1 MLVKYRDDFKKNA
14 MGLLSYVPG
23 LRDVNRLDNEFSWY
37 ASSPTRELLLW
48 RDGNGHFT
56 ALVGVEHTYGVLVLR
71 YVSITPSYR
80 NGPLLFTVLD
90 AVKQYYPNEILMGT
104 IAGQKIVNAWRRNH
118 DQRTTNKTK

>member
-37 ASSPTRELLLW
+37 AISSTRELLLW
-48 RDGNGHFT
+48 RDNNGHFI

-71 YVSITPSYR
+71 YVSIMPEFR
-80 NGPLLFTVLD
+80 NGPLLFEVLD
-90 AVKQYYPNEILMGT
+90 ALNQCYPNEILMGT
-104 IAGQKIVNAWRRNH
+104 IAGQKIVNAWRRNYE
-118 DQRTTNKTK
+118 QRTANQIK